1 MRAYNFFGSAA
12 VKRLEVIR
20 SSSWNKDIYRS
31 RGQPDFGTKA
41 PAPHWLPYGEEF
53 CMTEFITAELL
64 IFIAIGFAAQL
75 VDGALGMAYGL
86 ITTTVLLSLGTPPA
100 FASASVHAAEVVTT
114 GLAGSSHVWHK
125 NIDWPLFKRLA
136 PAGVAGGILGAYILT
151 GLPETFVKVMI
162 TFYLIGMTLMI
173 TRRIFASKKVQ
184 EGTKA
189 QRERR
194 IATPVVGAGGGFLDA
209 IGGGGWGPVVA
220 STLLARGDHP
230 RSTIGSVS
238 LAEFFLTVA
247 ISITFI
253 LALDFSR
260 YWQVVLGLVIGGAI
274 AAPLAGYLS
283 KILAPRT
290 LMILVA
296 IVISILSVYNLVRL
310 AIAAAEAMA

>member
-1 MRAYNFFGSAA
+1 M
-12 VKRLEVIR
+12 
-20 SSSWNKDIYRS
+20 
-31 RGQPDFGTKA
+31 PD
-41 PAPHWLPYGEEF
+41 
-53 CMTEFITAELL
+53 FITADLL

-86 ITTTVLLSLGTPPA
+86 ITTTVLLSLGTAPV

-125 NIDWPLFKRLA
+125 NVDWQLFKRLA
-136 PAGVAGGILGAYILT
+136 PAGVLGGIVGAYVLT
-151 GLPETFVKVMI
+151 GLPETFVKIMI

-189 QRERR
+189 QRERK

-260 YWQVVLGLVIGGAI
+260 YWQVVLGLVIGGAM

>member
-1 MRAYNFFGSAA
+1 
-12 VKRLEVIR
+12 
-20 SSSWNKDIYRS
+20 
-31 RGQPDFGTKA
+31 
-41 PAPHWLPYGEEF
+41 
-53 CMTEFITAELL
+53 MTEFFSTELL

-86 ITTTVLLSLGTPPA
+86 IATTVLLSLGTPPA

-125 NIDWPLFKRLA
+125 NVDWKLFKRLA
-136 PAGVAGGILGAYILT
+136 PAGVAGGIVGAFVLT
-151 GLPETFVKVMI
+151 GLPETFVKVMV
-162 TFYLIGMTLMI
+162 TLYLIGMTLMI
-173 TRRIFASKKVQ
+173 TRRIVFSKKAQ

-189 QRERR
+189 QRERKIR
-194 IATPVVGAGGGFLDA
+194 TPVVGAAGGFLDA
-209 IGGGGWGPVVA
+209 IGGGGWGPVVT

-247 ISITFI
+247 ISVTFLI
-253 LALDFSR
+253 ALDFSG
-260 YWQVVLGLVIGGAI
+260 YWQVVLGLVIGGAM

-283 KILAPRT
+283 RILAPRT

-296 IVISILSVYNLVRL
+296 AVISILSVYSLIRL
-310 AIAAAEAMA
+310 AIAAAKALT

>member
-1 MRAYNFFGSAA
+1 
-12 VKRLEVIR
+12 
-20 SSSWNKDIYRS
+20 
-31 RGQPDFGTKA
+31 
-41 PAPHWLPYGEEF
+41 
-53 CMTEFITAELL
+53 MTDFITADLL
-64 IFIAIGFAAQL
+64 IFIGIGFAAQL

-86 ITTTVLLSLGTPPA
+86 IATTVLLSLGTPPA
-100 FASASVHAAEVVTT
+100 FASASIHAAEVVTT
-114 GLAGSSHVWHK
+114 GLAGTSHVWHK
-125 NIDWPLFKRLA
+125 NVDWHLFKRLA
-136 PAGVAGGILGAYILT
+136 PAGVAGGIIGAYVLT
-151 GLPETFVKVMI
+151 GLPETFVKVAV
-162 TFYLIGMTLMI
+162 TLYLIGMTWMI
-173 TRRIFASKKVQ
+173 TRRIIRSSKMQ

-189 QRERR
+189 QRERKIR
-194 IATPVVGAGGGFLDA
+194 TPVVGGVGGFLDA
-209 IGGGGWGPVVA
+209 IGGGGWGPVVT

-247 ISITFI
+247 VSITFI

-260 YWQVVLGLVIGGAI
+260 YWQVVLGLVIGGAL

-296 IVISILSVYNLVRL
+296 IVISVLSVYNMVRL

>member
-1 MRAYNFFGSAA
+1 
-12 VKRLEVIR
+12 
-20 SSSWNKDIYRS
+20 
-31 RGQPDFGTKA
+31 
-41 PAPHWLPYGEEF
+41 
-53 CMTEFITAELL
+53 MTEFFSTELL

-86 ITTTVLLSLGTPPA
+86 IATTVLLSLGTPPA

-125 NIDWPLFKRLA
+125 NVDWKLFKRLA
-136 PAGVAGGILGAYILT
+136 PAGVAGGIVGAFVLT
-151 GLPETFVKVMI
+151 GLPETFVKVMV
-162 TFYLIGMTLMI
+162 TLYLIGMTLMI
-173 TRRIFASKKVQ
+173 TRRIVFSKKAQ

-189 QRERR
+189 QRERKIR
-194 IATPVVGAGGGFLDA
+194 TPVVGAAGGFLDA
-209 IGGGGWGPVVA
+209 IGGGGWGPVVT

-247 ISITFI
+247 ISVAFLI
-253 LALDFSR
+253 ALDFSG
-260 YWQVVLGLVIGGAI
+260 YWQVVLGLVIGGAM

-283 KILAPRT
+283 RILAPRT

-296 IVISILSVYNLVRL
+296 AVISILSVYSLIRL
-310 AIAAAEAMA
+310 AIAAAKALT

>member
-1 MRAYNFFGSAA
+1 MA
-12 VKRLEVIR
+12 
-20 SSSWNKDIYRS
+20 
-31 RGQPDFGTKA
+31 
-41 PAPHWLPYGEEF
+41 
-53 CMTEFITAELL
+53 EFISLELL
-64 IFIAIGFAAQL
+64 AFIGIGFAAQL

-86 ITTTVLLSLGTPPA
+86 IVTTVLLSLGTPPA
-100 FASASVHAAEVVTT
+100 FASASVHAAEVVTV

-125 NIDWPLFKRLA
+125 NIDWKLFKRLA
-136 PAGVAGGILGAYILT
+136 PAGVAGGIVGAYILT

-173 TRRIFASKKVQ
+173 TRRIMVSKKAQ

-189 QRERR
+189 QRERK
-194 IATPVVGAGGGFLDA
+194 IPTPVVGGGGGFLDA
-209 IGGGGWGPVVA
+209 VGGGGWGPVVT

-247 ISITFI
+247 ISVTFI
-253 LALDFSR
+253 LALDLGE
-260 YWQVVLGLVIGGAI
+260 YWRVVLGLVIGGAM

-283 KILAPRT
+283 RILAPRT

-296 IVISILSVYNLVRL
+296 AVIFILSVYNLVRL
-310 AIAAAEAMA
+310 AIAAATATT